1 MNSSL
6 RWIVTLLAAIA
17 VLVVG
22 RQAQHVEA
30 AAVADLPV
38 AFEICTPEGAAAVEK
53 CQAFGLP
60 PTYQVPLGRRL
71 IVEQVSG
78 DCASDA
84 TENGR
89 QGRVSIEARTNGTD
103 ASHLIT
109 LEARPDLPAGEIPLT
124 LTRIYAD
131 AGSTVTMGLTQVPAF
146 GNRSCR
152 AVFSGQLVKQ

>member
-1 MNSSL
+1 MNPSF
-6 RWIVTLLAAIA
+6 RWIVAALFGLAVITAA
-17 VLVVG
+17 
-22 RQAQHVEA
+22 RQTPPVQA

-38 AFEICTPEGAAAVEK
+38 AFELCTPEGPAAVDK

-60 PTYQVPLGRRL
+60 ATYQVPLGRRL
-71 IVEQVSG
+71 VIEQVSG

-84 TENGR
+84 TEPGR
-89 QGRVSIEARTNGTD
+89 HGRVSIEARTNGVD

-109 LEARPDLPAGEIPLT
+109 LDSRPDLPAGEIPLT

-131 AGSTVTMGLTQVPAF
+131 GSSTVTMGLTQVPVF
-146 GNRSCR
+146 GNRLCR

>member
-1 MNSSL
+1 MKLSL
-6 RWIVTLLAAIA
+6 GWITATLAGIA
-17 VLVVG
+17 VIVAV
-22 RQAQHVEA
+22 RHTPPVQA

-38 AFEICTPEGAAAVEK
+38 AFELCTPEGDAAVEK

-60 PTYQVPLGRRL
+60 PTYQVPTGRRL
-71 IVEQVSG
+71 IIEQVSG

-84 TENGR
+84 AEPGR
-89 QGRVSIEARTNGTD
+89 HGRVSIEARTNGTD

-109 LEARPDLPAGEIPLT
+109 LESRPDLPAGEIPLT

-146 GNRSCR
+146 ANRSCR

>member
-1 MNSSL
+1 MNPSL
-6 RWIVTLLAAIA
+6 RWIVPVLAIIA
-17 VLVVG
+17 VLVVA
-22 RQAQHVEA
+22 RQAPYVEA

-38 AFEICTPEGAAAVEK
+38 AVELCTPEGDAAVEK
-53 CQAFGLP
+53 CQVFGLP
-60 PTYQVPLGRRL
+60 PTYQVPAGRRL
-71 IVEQVSG
+71 IIEQVSG

-84 TENGR
+84 TEPGR
-89 QGRVSIEARTNGTD
+89 HGRVSIEARTNGTD

-109 LEARPDLPAGEIPLT
+109 LESRPDLPAGEIPLT

-146 GNRSCR
+146 ANRSCR

>member
-1 MNSSL
+1 MKPSL
-6 RWIVTLLAAIA
+6 RWVVGTLAGIA
-17 VLVVG
+17 VIVSV
-22 RQAQHVEA
+22 RHAPRVQA

-38 AFEICTPEGAAAVEK
+38 AVEICTPEGDLAVEK

-60 PTYQVPLGRRL
+60 ATYQVPVGRRL
-71 IVEQVSG
+71 VIEQVSG

-84 TENGR
+84 TEPGR
-89 QGRVSIEARTNGTD
+89 HGRVSIDARTNGAD

-109 LEARPDLPAGEIPLT
+109 LDSRPDLPAGEIPLT

-131 AGSTVTMGLTQVPAF
+131 GGSAVTLGLTQVPAF